1 MNILK
6 SWLLIYRTEDGNM
19 YAGESFFTTEER
31 ARKYDLS
38 LSSSVNVW
46 RKVTRVG
53 MDLFNELS
61 DKFHN
66 AWTDT
71 AYVILTYDTRYF
83 GFSSV
88 DCVPFYCSNFAF
100 STEDKAVAYLNEQCR
115 ILETEGWK
123 PVYDKYTAP
132 NIKRKYVS
140 GSNKNAVYEAFI
152 CPVKLPNVGIMWK
165 E

>member
-1 MNILK
+1 MKILK
-6 SWLLIYRTEDGNM
+6 SWLLIYRTIDGNM

-38 LSSSVNVW
+38 LSSSVNMW
-46 RKVTRVG
+46 RKVMQVSI
-53 MDLFNELS
+53 DLFNDLS

-71 AYVILTYDTRYF
+71 VYVILIYL
-83 GFSSV
+83 GPSV
-88 DCVPFYCSNFAF
+88 DCVPFYCSHFAF
-100 STEDKAVAYLNEQCR
+100 STEDKAITYLNEQCR

-140 GSNKNAVYEAFI
+140 SSDKNTVYEAFI

>member
-6 SWLLIYRTEDGNM
+6 SWLLIYRTIDGNM
-19 YAGESFFTTEER
+19 YAGASFFTTEER

-46 RKVTRVG
+46 RKVVQVN
-53 MDLFNELS
+53 MDLFNDLFDNS
-61 DKFHN
+61 TN

-71 AYVILTYDTRYF
+71 VYVILIYDTRYL
-83 GFSSV
+83 GPSV
-88 DCVPFYCSNFAF
+88 DCVPFYCSHLAF
-100 STEDKAVAYLNEQCR
+100 STEDKAIAYLDEQCR
-115 ILETEGWK
+115 ILEENCWK

-132 NIKRKYVS
+132 DIKRKYVS
-140 GSNKNAVYEAFI
+140 SSDKNTVYEAFI

>member
-6 SWLLIYRTEDGNM
+6 SWLLIYRTIDGNM
-19 YAGESFFTTEER
+19 YADESLFTTEER

-46 RKVTRVG
+46 RKVMQVSI
-53 MDLFNELS
+53 DLFNDLS

-71 AYVILTYDTRYF
+71 VYVILIYDTRYL
-83 GFSSV
+83 GPSV
-88 DCVPFYCSNFAF
+88 DCVPFYCSHFAF
-100 STEDKAVAYLNEQCR
+100 STEDKAITYLNEQCR

-140 GSNKNAVYEAFI
+140 SSDKNTVYEAFI
-152 CPVKLPNVGIMWK
+152 FPVKIPNAGIMWK

>member
-6 SWLLIYRTEDGNM
+6 SWLLIYRTIDGNM
-19 YAGESFFTTEER
+19 YAGASFFTTEER
-31 ARKYDLS
+31 ARKYDRS
-38 LSSSVNVW
+38 LSSSVNVR

-53 MDLFNELS
+53 IDLFNEIS

-66 AWTDT
+66 EWTDT
-71 AYVILTYDTRYF
+71 VYVILTYDTRYF
-83 GFSSV
+83 GFSL

-100 STEDKAVAYLNEQCR
+100 STEDKAIAYLDDQFR